1 MTIHQLRRMNLQSQI
16 DYTHETTKDTLTKNL
31 CWDALAEMY
40 TDKKQAM
47 TKDELVLFCRY
58 EDIRVP
64 PGTGKKNILGM
75 LEEQFDSDYE
85 SGSESEFESDDD
97 SDSDC

>member
-1 MTIHQLRRMNLQSQI
+1 MTIHQLRRMNMQSQI
-16 DYTHETTKDTLTKNL
+16 DYTADTTKDTLTKNL

-40 TDKKQAM
+40 TGKKQAM
-47 TKDELVLFCRY
+47 TKDELLLFCRY

-75 LEEQFDSDYE
+75 LEEQFDSDDE